1 MSSVPRPILIEQDRP
16 AQEPPQRRLSTQES
30 AALSKAV
37 DMQTIT
43 QITQVWSD
51 RLQLIS
57 VYASFF
63 TSIDS
68 LLFTL
73 ASGHDEGTSSAK
85 LMLACL
91 SGALI
96 FHAAAAILAY
106 VGSFVLIRHKLSD
119 AQVPRKSSPRA
130 VIAAAYAKHTLP
142 RQPRISEST
151 AIDDSRTPSAV
162 ESGRGTFS
170 EKAEHS
176 VVSQPY
182 SFQPPSAN
190 PFFSSSPTTTRLP
203 LRAAPSEVL
212 SSLLHQPPGLN
223 IDMRRQKLFNF
234 SAVVPCIGGSVDDDD
249 PDADLQKNATSLVH
263 LLNRCHNVC
272 SSFALAGF
280 VLVVTGIV
288 AYVWSVLE
296 QSVAIFGST
305 CVGVCLIFGFLA
317 LR

>member
-1 MSSVPRPILIEQDRP
+1 M
-16 AQEPPQRRLSTQES
+16 QES
-30 AALSKAV
+30 AALSKAA
-37 DMQTIT
+37 DMHTIT

-68 LLFTL
+68 LPFTL

-119 AQVPRKSSPRA
+119 AQVSSHKSSPRA
-130 VIAAAYAKHTLP
+130 IIAAAYAKHAQP
-142 RQPRISEST
+142 RQPRISGST
-151 AIDDSRTPSAV
+151 AANNSRTPSAL
-162 ESGRGTFS
+162 ESGHGTFS

-176 VVSQPY
+176 VTSQPY

-190 PFFSSSPTTTRLP
+190 PFFSSGAPTTRLS
-203 LRAAPSEVL
+203 LHAAPSEVL
-212 SSLLHQPPGLN
+212 SSLLHHPPGLN
-223 IDMRRQKLFNF
+223 IDMRRQKLFDF
-234 SAVVPCIGGSVDDDD
+234 SATVPCIGGSVDDDD
-249 PDADLQKNATSLVH
+249 PDADAQKNAIALVH

-272 SSFALAGF
+272 SSFALVGF
-280 VLVVTGIV
+280 ILIVTGIV

-305 CVGVCLIFGFLA
+305 CVGVCLIFSFLA